1 MEWRYGW
8 FEPVASVNT
17 NNASYRDSAIYL
29 TWSGALQDVDLS
41 KAADY
46 EGIKRLVVEAY
57 PTESKNRVQ
66 NWSGQIWAFVIPM
79 KQGDWVAVPRKTKAA
94 IGFGE
99 VTGPYRYDPN
109 AEQPYRHSRAVK
121 WLNTDVPRTA
131 LDQDLLYSL
140 GAFMTVCEIK
150 RNDAE
155 NRIRSMAQGG
165 WKSSPPAAA
174 TRQTTGTPTGELAV
188 EAEESIDLERLGRDQ
203 IARLVNR
210 RFKGHEMARLVEE
223 ILKAMGYT
231 TFRSGPG
238 PDRGVDILASAGAL
252 GFDRPRICIQVKSQ
266 DAPVDAPTLNQL
278 IGTMQNVQADQGLL
292 VAWGGFK
299 SSVDKEAPTQFF
311 RVRLWDQDDLIDQ
324 LLAHYDKLSEELRA
338 ELPLKRVWTVATS
351 EAEE

>member
-1 MEWRYGW
+1 MALWLVRAGRFGEHEQR
-8 FEPVASVNT
+8 FFQ
-17 NNASYRDSAIYL
+17 DSAIYL

-99 VTGPYRYDPN
+99 VTGSYRYDPN
-109 AEQPYRHSRAVK
+109 AEQPYRHSRTVK
-121 WLNTDVPRTA
+121 WLNADAPRTA

-155 NRIRSMAQGG
+155 KRIRAMAEGG
-165 WKSSPPAAA
+165 WKSTAPAPPAA
-174 TRQTTGTPTGELAV
+174 RQANEAPGGQLAV
-188 EAEESIDLERLGRDQ
+188 EAEEAIDLERLGRDQ
-203 IARLVNR
+203 IARLIDR
-210 RFKGHEMARLVEE
+210 RYKGHEMARLVEE

-231 TFRSGPG
+231 TFRSAPG
-238 PDRGVDILASAGAL
+238 PDKGVDILASAGPL
-252 GFDRPRICIQVKSQ
+252 GFDRPRICVQVKSQ
-266 DAPVDAPTLNQL
+266 DAPVDSPTLNQL

-324 LLAHYDKLSEELRA
+324 LLAQYDRLSDELRA
-338 ELPLKRVWTVATS
+338 ELPLKRVWTVAAP
-351 EAEE
+351 EVEE

>member
-1 MEWRYGW
+1 MALWLVRAGRFGEHEAR
-8 FEPVASVNT
+8 FFQ
-17 NNASYRDSAIYL
+17 DSRIYL
-29 TWSGALQDVDLS
+29 TWSGALQEVDLG
-41 KAADY
+41 KAKDY
-46 EGIKRLVVEAY
+46 EGIKWLVVDAY

-66 NWSGQIWAFVIPM
+66 NWAGQIWAFVIPIE
-79 KQGDWVAVPRKTKAA
+79 QGDWVAVPRKTKAA
-94 IGFGE
+94 IAFGE
-99 VTGPYRYDPN
+99 ITGPYKYDSTG
-109 AEQPYRHSRAVK
+109 EQPYRHSRTVK

-155 NRIRSMAQGG
+155 KRIRAMAHGG
-165 WKSSPPAAA
+165 WKSTAPAPAS
-174 TRQTTGTPTGELAV
+174 RQPSETPAGELAV
-188 EAEESIDLERLGRDQ
+188 EAEETIDLERLGRDQ
-203 IARLVNR
+203 IARLIDR

-231 TFRSGPG
+231 TFRSAPG
-238 PDRGVDILASAGAL
+238 PDKGVDILASAGAL
-252 GFDRPRICIQVKSQ
+252 GFDRPRICVQVKSQ
-266 DAPVDAPTLNQL
+266 DAPVDSPTLNQL

-324 LLAHYDKLSEELRA
+324 LLAQYNRLSDELRA
-338 ELPLKRVWTVATS
+338 ELPLKRVWTVAAS
-351 EAEE
+351 DVEE